1 MSVDE
6 LFDKY
11 SQAII
16 DESNPT
22 GQEKALSEVIILLL
36 NELKDIVD
44 KNKYH
49 KKKDIKMV
57 IEKSNP
63 SFDSVQSLVYLF
75 YNYTF
80 EQMNIGYGSTIV
92 EVLLIVFMILT
103 VFQMYGQKKW
113 VFYN

>member
-57 IEKSNP
+57 IEQSN
-63 SFDSVQSLVYLF
+63 QKY
-75 YNYTF
+75 
-80 EQMNIGYGSTIV
+80 V
-92 EVLLIVFMILT
+92 EFVAKINKAANKDLLKDNGFKMVTDKQFR
-103 VFQMYGQKKW
+103 F
-113 VFYN
+113 FF